1 MLTRL
6 QILLYE
12 VVTAFLEE
20 ASLQREPGA
29 DNLNVYV
36 TQSD

>member
-6 QILLYE
+6 QISLYK
-12 VVTAFLEE
+12 VVTAFLEK
-20 ASLQREPGA
+20 ASLQKEPGA

>member
-6 QILLYE
+6 QILLYK
-12 VVTAFLEE
+12 VLPAFLEE
-20 ASLQREPGA
+20 ASLQKGPGA

-36 TQSD
+36 TKSD